1 MSRTIFISV
10 GLMLAGVATAQ
21 LSSQLVA
28 SGLSRPVSTAFPP
41 DETNRIFI
49 VEQRVGA
56 TTDGRIRIVKNGVLL
71 ATPFITISGIGIG
84 GEQGVLGITFHP
96 NYATNGFFYVNFVN
110 SAGTTVIRRY
120 TASPPTADTASTTT
134 GFDIALI
141 SQPYENHNGGTIHFG
156 ADGYLYIG
164 NGDGGS
170 GNDPQNRAQ
179 SLTSELGKF
188 LRVDVNSDGFPGDS
202 TRNYAIPPANPFV
215 GGSTVDDA
223 IWSYGWRN
231 PWKWSFD
238 PVRNNGFG
246 GMVVMDVGQD
256 TMEEVNYE
264 PPATPGLNYGW
275 RVFEGTFNTGLGGGT
290 PPFVAPI
297 AEYPHPEGC
306 SISGG
311 LIYRGVRLGTAFYG
325 RAVYSDFCGA
335 FVRSVGLN
343 FNPDGTATPGT
354 IIDHG
359 FSLGTQVAAVDAD
372 PNGEI
377 LYVLR
382 NGSVRRLT
390 DLTNRYGISGQ
401 VVFSN
406 LDPGA
411 PRPSSATFEFR
422 NVGSTTPLYSL
433 TVGLDAT
440 GQFRLPAPT
449 GAFDIAV
456 KRTHWLRRK
465 VTSST
470 GPNDATGVIL
480 TLVNGDVNGDNVVDS
495 DDFDDLVANFGGSG
509 PTADLDENGSV
520 DSDDFDILVGAF
532 GQSGDQ

>member
-1 MSRTIFISV
+1 MYRSIFTLALV
-10 GLMLAGVATAQ
+10 AATGLGFAQ
-21 LSSQLVA
+21 LGSQLVA

-41 DETNRIFI
+41 AETNRIFI
-49 VEQRVGA
+49 VEQRVGT
-56 TTDGRIRIVKNGVLL
+56 TTDGRIRIVKNGSLL
-71 ATPFITISGIGIG
+71 TTPFLTISGIGTG
-84 GEQGVLGITFHP
+84 GEQGVLGIAFHP
-96 NYATNGFFYVNFVN
+96 DYATNGYFYVNFVN
-110 SAGTTVIRRY
+110 AAGNTVIRRY
-120 TASPPTADTASTTT
+120 QSSPPTSDVANAAS
-134 GFDIALI
+134 GYDIAII
-141 SQPYENHNGGTIHFG
+141 SQPYENHNGGTLHFG
-156 ADGYLYIG
+156 PDGYLYLG
-164 NGDGGS
+164 MGDGGS
-170 GNDPQNRAQ
+170 GNDPENRAQ
-179 SLTSELGKF
+179 NLNSELGKF
-188 LRVDVNSDGFPGDS
+188 LRIDVSSDGFPTDA
-202 TRNYAIPPANPFV
+202 TRNYAIPATNPYV
-215 GGSTVDDA
+215 GGTAADDA

-238 PVRNNGFG
+238 LPRNNGFG
-246 GMVVMDVGQD
+246 GLIVMDVGQD

-290 PPFVAPI
+290 PPFVTPI

-311 LIYRGVRLGTAFYG
+311 LIYRGVRLGLAFYG

-354 IIDHG
+354 IVDHA

-390 DLTNRYGISGQ
+390 DATNRYGVSGQ

-406 LDPGA
+406 LAPGA
-411 PRPSSATFEFR
+411 PKPASATFEFR
-422 NVGSTTPLYSL
+422 SVGSTTPLYTL

-440 GQFRLPAPT
+440 GRFRLPAPT

-465 VTSST
+465 LTTST
-470 GPNDATGVIL
+470 GPSDATGITL
-480 TLVNGDVNGDNVVDS
+480 TLINGDINGDNQVDS
-495 DDFDDLVANFGGSG
+495 DDFDELVANFGGAG
-509 PTADLDENGSV
+509 PTADLDESGGV
-520 DSDDFDILVGAF
+520 DSDDFDILVGSF
-532 GQSGDQ
+532 GQIGDL